1 MDCLAAGRTNHS
13 LGIAARDGSICVFDI
28 EKQSTRA
35 SRTVNLEEDGTPVQL
50 HFQVCTIHIDRYCEA
65 EHSCQQD
72 GQPGGGWNTCT
83 AALPGMYIDR

>member
-1 MDCLAAGRTNHS
+1 MEGRNIANRARQVYNRQTPLDCLAAGRTNNS

-50 HFQVCTIHIDRYCEA
+50 HFQVQISIE
-65 EHSCQQD
+65 S
-72 GQPGGGWNTCT
+72 
-83 AALPGMYIDR
+83 LIKSF